1 MKIAVI
7 GGIGSGKSKV
17 ISILSQY
24 GERVCDCDKIY
35 KEVCESPD
43 YIRSID
49 ENFHTV
55 KDGRIDK
62 KALASIVFSDK
73 EKLGLL
79 NSLAHPLVL
88 EALDRIYRADSSDIF
103 AEISAF
109 DVKMKDSFDTIIL
122 VRSQRATRVSRIKD
136 RDGHSDDYINLI
148 MESQLSDEE
157 MESLADFV
165 IVNDADE
172 QALESQV
179 EWILQW
185 LKK

>member
-1 MKIAVI
+1 
-7 GGIGSGKSKV
+7 
-17 ISILSQY
+17 
-24 GERVCDCDKIY
+24 
-35 KEVCESPD
+35 
-43 YIRSID
+43 
-49 ENFHTV
+49 
-55 KDGRIDK
+55 
-62 KALASIVFSDK
+62 
-73 EKLGLL
+73 
-79 NSLAHPLVL
+79 
-88 EALDRIYRADSSDIF
+88 
-103 AEISAF
+103 
-109 DVKMKDSFDTIIL
+109 MKDSFDTIIL